1 MEEYNDGVEDS
12 VNLQLE
18 TGEWGIRE
26 ATQLIKE
33 YRAAKTAHAQNRLR
47 PRIEYMLKKMAF
59 EQKALA
65 KLMGE
70 QDETL

>member
-18 TGEWGIRE
+18 TGEWVIRE

-33 YRAAKTAHAQNRLR
+33 YLSAKTAHAQNRLR
-47 PRIEYMLKKMAF
+47 PLIEYMLKKMAF